1 MCVALWN
8 LLILLTSVQQYETS
22 SSNTSEPIAPI
33 SGNVTYDD
41 LPPPLLID
49 DSSTDCIQCANCEFE
64 RQVEWLKDRIKD
76 DTSYIGILRWQ
87 IEQQTKLLQ
96 AARDTIDVL
105 EERIS
110 EIEDAN
116 SSRKKSKSALVPMKM
131 QPQNNPNYKVSMCR
145 TFERGNK
152 CAFGD
157 LCAFSHGADDRVTTR
172 SRSESNSPRPSS
184 SEIIKKFRFDC
195 DITMAELAK
204 LKRMHE
210 EERMLK
216 GLPELV

>member
-1 MCVALWN
+1 MCVALCK
-8 LLILLTSVQQYETS
+8 LLILTTTVQQYETS
-22 SSNTSEPIAPI
+22 SSNTSESTLSIP
-33 SGNVTYDD
+33 GNRTHDD
-41 LPPPLLID
+41 LPPPFLID
-49 DSSTDCIQCANCEFE
+49 ESSSDCVQCSNCEFE
-64 RQVEWLKDRIKD
+64 RQVEWLKNRIKD

-87 IEQQTKLLQ
+87 IEQQTKVLQ

-145 TFERGNK
+145 TFERGHK

-157 LCAFSHGADDRVTTR
+157 SCAFSHGADDHITTR

-184 SEIIKKFRFDC
+184 SGIIKKFRFDC
-195 DITMAELAK
+195 DITMADLAK
-204 LKRMHE
+204 VKRTHE

-216 GLPELV
+216 GLPN